1 VEFVTFVF
9 VLNTNVIFLNQFSTK
24 TAIKNT
30 KMTTQ
35 QFKQS
40 QIISGSIMILSL
52 ITYLYMDWKLGYKG
66 SYYFLTKA
74 IFQLSLA
81 SISHFSMINLKANH
95 PEKYNPTLHKILVC
109 IWGIMGVLQIID
121 FFSLLF

>member
-1 VEFVTFVF
+1 LVF

-95 PEKYNPTLHKILVC
+95 PEKYNLTLHKILVG
-109 IWGIMGVLQIID
+109 IWGIMGLLQIID
-121 FFSLLF
+121 FFSFLF